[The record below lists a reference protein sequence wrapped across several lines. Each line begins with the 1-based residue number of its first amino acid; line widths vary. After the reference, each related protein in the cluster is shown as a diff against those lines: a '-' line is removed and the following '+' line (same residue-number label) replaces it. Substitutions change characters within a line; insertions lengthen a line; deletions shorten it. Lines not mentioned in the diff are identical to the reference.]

1 MSTDPDLSII
11 METVDDYK
19 NELPEGV
26 YIKLC
31 GSIKN
36 IHNKLKR
43 SRSRPRF
50 KEIYVPVAVA
60 AALEIFKKVFH
71 LSSSSS

>member
-26 YIKLC
+26 K
-31 GSIKN
+31 
-36 IHNKLKR
+36 
-43 SRSRPRF
+43 P
-50 KEIYVPVAVA
+50 E
-60 AALEIFKKVFH
+60 H
-71 LSSSSS
+71 LSETQKL